1 MDTGQASADRRDE
14 TGDALE
20 QLLASAAGSVI
31 YDQLARLAA
40 EWIDFE
46 TRIGHSY
53 QTLLRLLVED
63 FAADPSSARVLELCA
78 TVIRSRHDAGSAIV
92 PASSGLRPAD
102 LASRLEPDARLRA
115 ALTGLARRLSGAPPA
130 SVVATSTPVPTPP
143 PTAGGD
149 SADRVDGSLPAGT
162 EQRVNTAYRQH
173 LDRQRDEIEKLQM
186 TLTHKVREAI
196 AQNKEFG
203 DLLSIERGALQ
214 QAESLGEVTS
224 LRTILLG
231 GIDELLSGQQALAEN
246 LASTSEV
253 LQLIES
259 DSSRLQ
265 DELHKVRLLSLTD
278 ESTGLPNRRAF
289 MRRLDDEIGRAQR
302 YANPLALAILDL
314 DEFKAV
320 NDRYGHAAGDQ
331 VLRCYADQVLSIFRH
346 HDMVARY
353 GGEEFA
359 VLLPNTT
366 PDGAL
371 AALRKVQLK
380 VAASQCEYGGETR
393 PLPTFSAGTALLA
406 PGESS
411 AALIDRADRALYRAK
426 HFGRN
431 RIEMDVSGA
440 LPRKAGD
447 ATPGPAGSG

>member
-1 MDTGQASADRRDE
+1 MDTGQASVDRPGDI
-14 TGDALE
+14 GDALE
-20 QLLASAAGSVI
+20 RLLSSTAGSVI
-31 YDQLARLAA
+31 YDQLARLVA

-46 TRIGHSY
+46 ARIGHSY
-53 QTLLRLLVED
+53 QALLWLLIED
-63 FAADPSSARVLELCA
+63 FATDPSSARVLELCA
-78 TVIRSRHDAGSAIV
+78 TVIRSRHDAGSAVV
-92 PASSGLRPAD
+92 PATSGLRPAD
-102 LASRLEPDARLRA
+102 LALRLGPDARLRA
-115 ALTGLARRLSGAPPA
+115 ALTGLAMRLSAAPPA
-130 SVVATSTPVPTPP
+130 SAVAMSTPVPTPP
-143 PTAGGD
+143 LTPVGG
-149 SADRVDGSLPAGT
+149 SADLDNGSLPAGT

-186 TLTHKVREAI
+186 TLAQKVREAI

-214 QAESLGEVTS
+214 QAESIVEVTS
-224 LRTILLG
+224 LRQILLG
-231 GIDELLSGQQALAEN
+231 GVDELLSGQQALAEN

-253 LQLIES
+253 LRLIET

-278 ESTGLPNRRAF
+278 EFTGLPNRRAF
-289 MRRLDDEIGRAQR
+289 MRRLDDEISRAQR
-302 YANPLALAILDL
+302 YAVPLALAVLDL

-320 NDRYGHAAGDQ
+320 NDRHGHAAGDQ
-331 VLRCYADQVLSIFRH
+331 VLRCYAEQVLSIFRH

-366 PDGAL
+366 PEGAQ

-380 VAASQCEYGGETR
+380 VAASHCDFGGETR
-393 PLPTFSAGTALLA
+393 QLPTFSAGVALFA
-406 PGESS
+406 PGESP

-431 RIEMDVSGA
+431 RIEMDVTGA
-440 LPRKAGD
+440 LQRKTGD
-447 ATPGPAGSG
+447 TAPGPAS

>member
-1 MDTGQASADRRDE
+1 MDTGQASADHPGE
-14 TGDALE
+14 IGGALE
-20 QLLASAAGSVI
+20 QLLSSTVGSVI
-31 YDQLARLAA
+31 YDQLARLVA
-40 EWIDFE
+40 EWIDVDA
-46 TRIGHSY
+46 RIGHSY
-53 QTLLRLLVED
+53 QTLLRLLIED
-63 FAADPSSARVLELCA
+63 LATDPSSARVLELCA
-78 TVIRSRHDAGSAIV
+78 TVIRSRHDAGSSIV
-92 PASSGLRPAD
+92 PASTGLRPAD
-102 LASRLEPDARLRA
+102 LALRLGPDARLRA
-115 ALTGLARRLSGAPPA
+115 ALTGLAMRLSGAPPA
-130 SVVATSTPVPTPP
+130 PTIAASTPVPTPP
-143 PTAGGD
+143 PTPAGG
-149 SADRVDGSLPAGT
+149 SPDRVDASLPAGT

-186 TLTHKVREAI
+186 TLAQKVREAI

-214 QAESLGEVTS
+214 QAESIMEVAS
-224 LRTILLG
+224 LRQILLG
-231 GIDELLSGQQALAEN
+231 GVDELLSGQQALAEN

-253 LQLIES
+253 LRLIES

-278 ESTGLPNRRAF
+278 EFTGLPNRRAF

-302 YANPLALAILDL
+302 YDTPLALVILDL

-331 VLRCYADQVLSIFRH
+331 VLRCYAEQVLSIFRH

-366 PDGAL
+366 PEGAQ
-371 AALRKVQLK
+371 AALHKVQLK
-380 VAASQCEYGGETR
+380 VAAGQCEYGGESR
-393 PLPTFSAGTALLA
+393 QLPTFSAGVSLFV
-406 PGESS
+406 PGESPV
-411 AALIDRADRALYRAK
+411 ALIDRADRALYRAK

-431 RIEMDVSGA
+431 RIEMDATGA
-440 LPRKAGD
+440 LRRKSGD
-447 ATPGPAGSG
+447 AAPGPAGSD